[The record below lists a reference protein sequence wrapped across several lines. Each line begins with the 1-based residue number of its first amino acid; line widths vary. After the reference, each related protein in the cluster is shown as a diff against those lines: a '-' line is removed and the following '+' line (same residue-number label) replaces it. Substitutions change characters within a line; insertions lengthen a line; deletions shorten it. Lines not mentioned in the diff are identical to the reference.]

1 MITKPSEHEGKRI
14 EARRRN
20 AKALRLRYSKS
31 LANRRH
37 RLNKAGKCRLD
48 NPASWENLEALCQIG
63 AFDDCDFEM
72 RKRFGQSLLKDQP
85 LVAAISKDLRR
96 KRVHAKQGR
105 ENEHPSIAVFN
116 IRWMHDRKQR
126 RMKCTNWKS
135 KFSRRQVFCLVLYY
149 TGVSAVPMASALPSA
164 PPPCVFSHAAP
175 HALARS
181 RTRKIVLC
189 RSVTEIT
196 PRASRRLKI
205 CEALMH

>member
-1 MITKPSEHEGKRI
+1 M

-20 AKALRLRYSKS
+20 AKALRVRFSKS

-37 RLNKAGKCRLD
+37 RLNQANVRLD
-48 NPASWENLEALCQIG
+48 NPASWENLEALCLIG

-72 RKRFGQSLLKDQP
+72 RKCFGQSLLKDRP
-85 LVAAISKDLRR
+85 LVAAVGKDLLR

-105 ENEHPSIAVFN
+105 ENEHPSIAVLN

-149 TGVSAVPMASALPSA
+149 TGVSGAPTASAFPN
-164 PPPCVFSHAAP
+164 PPPASVLSQAAP
-175 HALARS
+175 QALARS
-181 RTRKIVLC
+181 RTL
-189 RSVTEIT
+189 S
-196 PRASRRLKI
+196 
-205 CEALMH
+205 M